1 MKRVCFVEMEG
12 ILLSHKDYSP
22 NPKRVSAFVKKLTG
36 FCKKENIDL
45 YLLSGFH
52 EIIAKKEFK
61 KSGFEKYFDKGH
73 FLFVDEE
80 YISNKA
86 DIDEKI
92 HRGSLEK
99 DPEFVDSYFKQI
111 VIQKII
117 EKDSVPNESVLL
129 LCNDIW
135 VDAYYTT
142 RFSKVDFALFEE
154 NILERGNKAPSLL
167 GLAYFSLKFDS
178 VKVLLESFPS
188 IDLTALDKFVF
199 NTMKKLLLEEV
210 DFSGVAKKVSESK
223 AGNKLGGLNETKL
236 T

>member
-1 MKRVCFVEMEG
+1 MEG

-92 HRGSLEK
+92 HRESLEK

-154 NILERGNKAPSLL
+154 NILEQDWNKYHPNGASFEAIQAFERRYFI
-167 GLAYFSLKFDS
+167 AYKSR
-178 VKVLLESFPS
+178 
-188 IDLTALDKFVF
+188 T
-199 NTMKKLLLEEV
+199 
-210 DFSGVAKKVSESK
+210 
-223 AGNKLGGLNETKL
+223 
-236 T
+236 